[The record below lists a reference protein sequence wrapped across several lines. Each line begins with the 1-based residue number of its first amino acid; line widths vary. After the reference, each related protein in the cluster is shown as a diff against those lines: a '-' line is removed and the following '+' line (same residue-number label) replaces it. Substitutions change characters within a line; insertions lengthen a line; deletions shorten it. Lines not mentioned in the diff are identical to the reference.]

1 MKLLAA
7 KLLEVQK
14 EIGTLSKGAV
24 NPFFKSKYI
33 DINGVLEVLTP
44 ALQARGILLSQPL
57 SSVMGQPAI
66 KTLLIDTDSGEELE
80 SIAVIPAV
88 NDPQKAGGCIT
99 YFRRYSLI
107 SLMGFGAED
116 DDANAASG
124 KGKKAVA
131 PKAAVKK
138 KVTARVD
145 SF

>member
-57 SSVMGQPAI
+57 SSVEGKPAI
-66 KTLLIDTDSGEELE
+66 KTLLIDTESGESIE
-80 SIAVIPAV
+80 STAVITEV
-88 NDPQKAGGCIT
+88 NDAQKMGGSIT
-99 YFRRYSLI
+99 YFRRYALI
-107 SLMGFGAED
+107 SLMGFGAVD
-116 DDANAASG
+116 DDANDASG
-124 KGKKAVA
+124 KVKKAA
-131 PKAAVKK
+131 PAAKK
-138 KVTARVD
+138 KVKARVD